1 MYPRFLKAKGL
12 EHLVMFSIQTEKE
25 DEEEDL

>member
-12 EHLVMFSIQTEKE
+12 EHLVMFSIETEKE
-25 DEEEDL
+25 DQKEDL